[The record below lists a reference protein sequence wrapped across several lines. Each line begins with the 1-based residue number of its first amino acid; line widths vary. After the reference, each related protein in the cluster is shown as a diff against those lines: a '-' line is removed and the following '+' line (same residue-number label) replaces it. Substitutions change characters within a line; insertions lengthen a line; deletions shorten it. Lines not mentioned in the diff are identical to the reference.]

1 MSQLSFVDVPVHLL
15 ITGGALVMLSL
26 AFLLLFLAP
35 GLWHRRRLNAILR
48 ALRAQGEESDPKLL
62 SDVFRRDSRLSHLWT
77 EYRKSLHEEHA
88 ERDGVMKVIRCRS
101 TVPAEV
107 FWNATT
113 VVDGRLGTEFFKH
126 LPGILT
132 GIGIIGTFSGLIDGL
147 RRFQVSEDPAAVRT
161 GLEALMNSVGH
172 AFLISAAAI
181 TAAMVFTLIEKMLLT
196 SLYRRTDDVAQD
208 IDARFKS
215 GAGED
220 YLKQMARSSE
230 TSASQ
235 LKILK
240 DSIIKDLKEVL
251 ATDLKS
257 VLSELSSAHIST
269 LQGSNNALQ
278 QKLLETSSDQIKAAT
293 DNSNALGGVI
303 SDSIKSGLAQPL
315 EEIKEAVKSASGDQS
330 ASAIRMLQDVMA
342 SFSQK
347 LNDLFGGQ
355 ISGINELNQRTAQTM
370 ETAVLKLSE
379 LVTSLNDSGTRT
391 SQTMADQMAK
401 ALADLEER
409 QGAITKST
417 QALVQELRAAIEHA
431 QQTTA
436 QGMEASGKEMAERM
450 ANAIEAMDK
459 RQESINERTREFV
472 EQIKRLVDSSQNETS
487 AKMQSTLQALGE
499 QVAGMLE
506 QLRETQKASL
516 EQGLARSEETAD
528 RTKQAV
534 GAMTDSIES
543 VVQHMGEASAR
554 MQESVAALT
563 AVTTSSISGM
573 NDGAEQVNAATR
585 NFAAAGDR
593 VSGVITQA
601 AAVSSRMTDVTTA
614 LSTAAAGLQQGL
626 QDYKSQRE
634 AVASMVAELRSVVAN
649 AKTEASVT
657 ADVLSRIEGAARKLS
672 QAQAQ
677 TEQFMEGVATVLGK
691 AYEEFRASVT
701 KSLDRSNSDFQSKLS
716 SAVGL
721 LSSSIK
727 ELDDVLATAAPKGKK
742 P

>member
-1 MSQLSFVDVPVHLL
+1 MPVHLL
-15 ITGGALVMLSL
+15 ITGGALVLLSF
-26 AFLLLFLAP
+26 AFVLLFLVP
-35 GLWHRRRLNAILR
+35 GLWHRRRLNGILR
-48 ALRAQGEESDPKLL
+48 ALRDQKDEANPKLL
-62 SDVFRRDSRLSHLWT
+62 KDVFGRDSRLSHLWT
-77 EYRKSLHEEHA
+77 EYRKSLHEERA
-88 ERDGVMKVIRCRS
+88 ERDGVMKVVRYRS
-101 TVPAEV
+101 TMPSEV

-147 RRFQVSEDPAAVRT
+147 RQFQVSEDPAAVRE
-161 GLEALMNSVGH
+161 GLEALMHSVGQ

-181 TAAMVFTLIEKMLLT
+181 TAAMVFTLIEKLLLT
-196 SLYRRTDDVAQD
+196 SLYRCTDDVAQD

-220 YLKQMARSSE
+220 YLEQMARSSE

-235 LKILK
+235 LKMLK

-251 ATDLKS
+251 ATDLKA
-257 VLSELSSAHIST
+257 VLSELSSAHVST

-278 QKLLETSSDQIKAAT
+278 QKLLETSDNQIRAAT
-293 DNSNALGGVI
+293 DNSAALGGVI
-303 SDSIKSGLAQPL
+303 SDAIKSGLAQPL

-342 SFSQK
+342 GFSQK

-370 ETAVLKLSE
+370 ETAVQKLSE
-379 LVTSLNDSGTRT
+379 LVTSLNDSGART

-401 ALADLEER
+401 ALADLEAR
-409 QGAITKST
+409 QGAITNST

-472 EQIKRLVDSSQNETS
+472 DQIKRLVDSSQNETS
-487 AKMQSTLQALGE
+487 AKMQSTLQTLGE

-506 QLRETQKASL
+506 QLRATQKASL

-534 GAMTDSIES
+534 GAMTDSVES
-543 VVQHMGEASAR
+543 VVQQMGEASAR
-554 MQESVAALT
+554 MQESVSALT
-563 AVTTSSISGM
+563 AVTTSSIRGM

-585 NFAAAGDR
+585 TFAAAGDR
-593 VSGVITQA
+593 VSGVMTQA
-601 AAVSSRMTDVTTA
+601 AAVGSRMTDVTTS
-614 LSTAAAGLQQGL
+614 LTTAATSLQQGL

-634 AVASMVAELRSVVAN
+634 SVASLVAELRSVVAN
-649 AKTEASVT
+649 AKTEASFT
-657 ADVLSRIEGAARKLS
+657 ADVLKRIEGAAQKLS

-691 AYEEFRASVT
+691 AYEEFRTSVT
-701 KSLDRSNSDFQSKLS
+701 KSLDRSNNDFQSKLS

-721 LSSSIK
+721 LGSSIK
-727 ELDDVLATAAPKGKK
+727 ELDDVLSTATPKSKK